1 MLAEDNNMVTNEN
14 GGEHEE
20 SVTLNKMEE
29 DGKENQFLQFGL
41 LLSSCLLNTVTC
53 FSYISSFGYIFK

>member
-29 DGKENQFLQFGL
+29 DGKENHFLQFGL
-41 LLSSCLLNTVTC
+41 V
-53 FSYISSFGYIFK
+53 